1 MADNKR
7 RVRDTIL
14 KRKNKGKRGL
24 WDNIHAKRKRGE
36 KPAKPGSKAYPD
48 ARAWMK
54 TKRASKRK

>member
-1 MADNKR
+1 MANNKR

-36 KPAKPGSKAYPD
+36 KAARPGSKAYPD
-48 ARAWMK
+48 SRAWMK